1 MSLEVTT
8 FGENEGCT
16 QKGHI
21 HSSICYVMFSKNRAG
36 LAKINRALKPYH
48 HLGKEYGDITDSAVG
63 NPHEIC
69 LIRERLQALRFEL
82 L

>member
-8 FGENEGCT
+8 FRENEGCT

-21 HSSICYVMFSKNRAG
+21 HRSICYVMFTENGAG

-48 HLGKEYGDITDSAVG
+48 HANRKWGDMTDSAVG
-63 NPHEIC
+63 DPHEIC
-69 LIRERLQALRFEL
+69 LIREKLQSLRFDL